1 MAEPSQ
7 PAASRW
13 SARPKGLPTGPQIVI
28 VPACRFANKGKEGA
42 LHGVRV
48 DSRSAGRVV
57 TLPPAAAA
65 DGLEAAALAW
75 MEPYWNAA
83 HLVRTRDWARELDPH
98 ANAALV
104 IAALTHDIERHYPGG
119 PRPGTGGAGGWD
131 DPGYVR
137 EHCERS
143 ARIVG
148 AWLADRCA
156 PADLRKR
163 VEELVRRHEEGGTP
177 EADLLQAADSLSFLE
192 VNDGVPLRWIADGR
206 ASVDQARA
214 KLVWMRDRIRLP
226 WARRL
231 AEPVLARALER
242 FDAAVR

>member
-1 MAEPSQ
+1 MTLS
-7 PAASRW
+7 PA
-13 SARPKGLPTGPQIVI
+13 I
-28 VPACRFANKGKEGA
+28 
-42 LHGVRV
+42 
-48 DSRSAGRVV
+48 
-57 TLPPAAAA
+57 AA

-75 MEPYWNAA
+75 IEPYRNAR
-83 HLVRTRDWARELDPH
+83 HLVRTRDWTRELEPH
-98 ANAALV
+98 ADAALV

-119 PRPGTGGAGGWD
+119 PRTRDGAVGWD

-137 EHCERS
+137 AHCERS

-148 AWLADRCA
+148 AWLAERCA
-156 PADLRKR
+156 PADLRHR

-177 EADLLQAADSLSFLE
+177 DADVLQAADSLAFLE
-192 VNDGVPLRWIADGR
+192 VNGGVPLRWVADGR
-206 ASVDQARA
+206 TTADQARA